1 MLKEIF
7 NKTVQAGEDVY
18 YGIMMTS
25 MSANRKLRLN
35 LWGGM
40 GTALGVAGVLTN
52 DMQAVGLSVASLG
65 ATAFCFGEA
74 GARLRKDAAAAPQLK
89 L

>member
-1 MLKEIF
+1 MLKKVF

-40 GTALGVAGVLTN
+40 GAALGVAGVLTN
-52 DMQAVGLSVASLG
+52 DMQAVSLSVATLG
-65 ATAFCFGEA
+65 STAFCFGEA
-74 GARLRKDAAAAPQLK
+74 GANLRKNAAAAPQPK